1 MTRTDVLF
9 EQLRKQYKE
18 NEPILLSEI
27 KFASTRQQM
36 KRLTEEGK
44 LKKFDTGIY
53 YIPKASIFRSGSVLS
68 IESVLNKKY
77 LFDNN
82 KRCGYISGLL
92 FANKIGLTTQVP
104 MVYEIKTNKATTEYR
119 ETRLGNFRII
129 VRRPYVT
136 INDENAMVL
145 QFLDLMK
152 DIVNISELEGNDLTK
167 SLLSYLKISGL
178 DFNALKPY
186 LSYYP
191 DRIYKNMFEVGLL
204 NGVFA

>member
-53 YIPKASIFRSGSVLS
+53 YIPKASIFRSGSVLP

-77 LFDNN
+77 LFDKNE
-82 KRCGYISGLL
+82 RCGYIGGLL

-136 INDENAMVL
+136 INDENAKVL

-152 DIVNISELEGNDLTK
+152 EIVNISELEGTDLTK
-167 SLLSYLKISGL
+167 RLLSYLKISGL

-204 NGVFA
+204 NGVFT

>member
-82 KRCGYISGLL
+82 ERCGYIGGLL

-129 VRRPYVT
+129 VRHPYVT

>member
-82 KRCGYISGLL
+82 ERCGYISGLL
-92 FANKIGLTTQVP
+92 FANKIGLTTEVP

-119 ETRLGNFRII
+119 ETRLVNFRII
-129 VRRPYVT
+129 VRHPYVT

-186 LSYYP
+186 LPYYP

>member
-9 EQLRKQYKE
+9 EQLRNQYKE

-82 KRCGYISGLL
+82 KRCGYIGGLL

-104 MVYEIKTNKATTEYR
+104 MVYEIR
-119 ETRLGNFRII
+119 
-129 VRRPYVT
+129 
-136 INDENAMVL
+136 
-145 QFLDLMK
+145 
-152 DIVNISELEGNDLTK
+152 NIEKRG
-167 SLLSYLKISGL
+167 
-178 DFNALKPY
+178 
-186 LSYYP
+186 
-191 DRIYKNMFEVGLL
+191 
-204 NGVFA
+204 